1 MGSINYPPEKIYN
14 PSKLKKQ
21 NYDHIIL
28 WMLSNN
34 DICKWA
40 DFHQEPIEIPTGTLS
55 RHLDTLKRK
64 GFVENFTRGH
74 YRITSEGRKKFHDLS
89 SAKKKAHKLN
99 YPPKIILKSGRNYSD
114 WILWMMYN
122 NNYCK
127 RSDFLEDPLSINQ
140 SSLSKNLSLLIEKD
154 FIVKEEGKYII
165 TRAGKSEY
173 SRMLQNYN
181 LDRQTILEEEGKR
194 IEEITKKTIQFF
206 ENYNIKDEDI
216 QFRFLNNIL
225 TLHYEKVKPL
235 LKDEEIFQKILLF
248 LSINHPSQYPN
259 FISSEDFSRLYI
271 IKKTTLDYYIDEI
284 SEGKIYPLR
293 FYKLRQPSGEQYYF
307 QSDGALEKMLR
318 VITENKINKVSYLN
332 KLFSKPTSVM
342 PTIDMKSIIND
353 IANKSCEFLF
363 NKDLKTPLREFLPEY
378 IKYLAYKIETK
389 KELKGTYDKLEGI
402 IWQNITDIFQSQI
415 YENLENQYEEQIKEI
430 DNQIE
435 LNQENLDLYY
445 LKIKILVYFNQYKE
459 TIQFL
464 EEMLEIFPE
473 SEKDIKILKAAV
485 LRRMQNIKAGLEIIE
500 SLIKKY
506 PEDNDLLSY
515 KAYWL
520 QFLDKKE
527 EAIKIIQKLVEN
539 EPEMG
544 IYHDTYGEILMY
556 FEEYEEAAK
565 KFVKSMVL
573 GANEWY
579 IFQTYIK
586 LGICYKTIGNLDLA
600 MENLR
605 KGIELTKKNVKDPET
620 KQKWL
625 SIANLFL
632 SDLKPIEVDPF

>member
-1 MGSINYPPEKIYN
+1 
-14 PSKLKKQ
+14 
-21 NYDHIIL
+21 
-28 WMLSNN
+28 
-34 DICKWA
+34 
-40 DFHQEPIEIPTGTLS
+40 
-55 RHLDTLKRK
+55 
-64 GFVENFTRGH
+64 
-74 YRITSEGRKKFHDLS
+74 
-89 SAKKKAHKLN
+89 
-99 YPPKIILKSGRNYSD
+99 
-114 WILWMMYN
+114 
-122 NNYCK
+122 
-127 RSDFLEDPLSINQ
+127 
-140 SSLSKNLSLLIEKD
+140 
-154 FIVKEEGKYII
+154 
-165 TRAGKSEY
+165 
-173 SRMLQNYN
+173 
-181 LDRQTILEEEGKR
+181 
-194 IEEITKKTIQFF
+194 
-206 ENYNIKDEDI
+206 
-216 QFRFLNNIL
+216 
-225 TLHYEKVKPL
+225 
-235 LKDEEIFQKILLF
+235 
-248 LSINHPSQYPN
+248 
-259 FISSEDFSRLYI
+259 
-271 IKKTTLDYYIDEI
+271 
-284 SEGKIYPLR
+284 
-293 FYKLRQPSGEQYYF
+293 
-307 QSDGALEKMLR
+307 MLR

-363 NKDLKTPLREFLPEY
+363 NKDLNTPLREFLPEY

-632 SDLKPIEVDPF
+632 SELKPIEVDPI

>member
-1 MGSINYPPEKIYN
+1 M
-14 PSKLKKQ
+14 
-21 NYDHIIL
+21 
-28 WMLSNN
+28 
-34 DICKWA
+34 
-40 DFHQEPIEIPTGTLS
+40 
-55 RHLDTLKRK
+55 
-64 GFVENFTRGH
+64 
-74 YRITSEGRKKFHDLS
+74 
-89 SAKKKAHKLN
+89 
-99 YPPKIILKSGRNYSD
+99 
-114 WILWMMYN
+114 
-122 NNYCK
+122 
-127 RSDFLEDPLSINQ
+127 
-140 SSLSKNLSLLIEKD
+140 
-154 FIVKEEGKYII
+154 
-165 TRAGKSEY
+165 
-173 SRMLQNYN
+173 
-181 LDRQTILEEEGKR
+181 
-194 IEEITKKTIQFF
+194 
-206 ENYNIKDEDI
+206 
-216 QFRFLNNIL
+216 
-225 TLHYEKVKPL
+225 
-235 LKDEEIFQKILLF
+235 
-248 LSINHPSQYPN
+248 
-259 FISSEDFSRLYI
+259 
-271 IKKTTLDYYIDEI
+271 
-284 SEGKIYPLR
+284 
-293 FYKLRQPSGEQYYF
+293 
-307 QSDGALEKMLR
+307 
-318 VITENKINKVSYLN
+318 
-332 KLFSKPTSVM
+332 
-342 PTIDMKSIIND
+342 
-353 IANKSCEFLF
+353 
-363 NKDLKTPLREFLPEY
+363 
-378 IKYLAYKIETK
+378 
-389 KELKGTYDKLEGI
+389 
-402 IWQNITDIFQSQI
+402 
-415 YENLENQYEEQIKEI
+415 
-430 DNQIE
+430 
-435 LNQENLDLYY
+435 
-445 LKIKILVYFNQYKE
+445 VYFNQYKE

-632 SDLKPIEVDPF
+632 SELKPIEVDPI